1 MELSNS
7 VLLKI
12 NKLQNF
18 AGNER
23 TVVMEIMVGVDS
35 VQTRTKNKLTACR
48 Y

>member
-35 VQTRTKNKLTACR
+35 VPDSNEEQTNRV
-48 Y
+48 